1 MKIKELLAP
10 AVAGA
15 VALGLVASLAAGAAE
30 KSKLTIKDVMKEY
43 HKGDDPLCKKVA
55 GGKGTKEDHKKLVEA
70 YAAMAAAKP
79 PKGDEKEWKERTG
92 KLLAAAKALEAGKP
106 DAAAQYKDAVSCK
119 PCHTAH
125 KPD

>member
-1 MKIKELLAP
+1 MNIKQLMAP
-10 AVAGA
+10 ALTAA
-15 VALGLVASLAAGAAE
+15 AAFGLVVSLAAGAAD
-30 KSKLTIKDVMKEY
+30 KGKPTIKDVMKEY

-55 GGKGTKEDHKKLVEA
+55 GGKGTKEEHHKLVEA
-70 YAAMAAAKP
+70 YTAMAAAKA

-106 DAAAQYKDAVSCK
+106 DAVALYKEAVNCK
-119 PCHTAH
+119 ACHTAH